1 MNFEF
6 QPHLI
11 SVAAFILGGLAL
23 GWIFERI
30 ILFELKKL
38 AQRTKWEG
46 DKVLIAALHGVVV
59 LAFFLS
65 GLYGALL
72 TAPIDET
79 AFGLGERVLAVG
91 AIFLATVAF
100 SRIVVGFVD
109 VYAGRVSGLLPST
122 SLFSNIAR
130 MLVYLL
136 GGLVILAY
144 LRISITPILTALGV
158 GGLAVALALQD
169 TLTNLF
175 AGVHIIASRQIKIGD
190 YVELESGQGGY
201 VEDIT
206 WRNTTIRAM
215 SNNMVVVPNAV
226 LASATITNYCQ
237 PMEEMSVPM
246 GLGVAYGSDLNKVE
260 TVTIEVAKEVMREVQ
275 GGVPGFEPFIR
286 YHTFGDSSIDFN
298 VILRAK
304 EFADQYLI
312 RHEFIKRLQARYERE
327 GIEIPFPI
335 RTVRMAKEKAES

>member
-1 MNFEF
+1 
-6 QPHLI
+6 
-11 SVAAFILGGLAL
+11 
-23 GWIFERI
+23 
-30 ILFELKKL
+30 
-38 AQRTKWEG
+38 
-46 DKVLIAALHGVVV
+46 
-59 LAFFLS
+59 
-65 GLYGALL
+65 
-72 TAPIDET
+72 
-79 AFGLGERVLAVG
+79 
-91 AIFLATVAF
+91 
-100 SRIVVGFVD
+100 
-109 VYAGRVSGLLPST
+109 
-122 SLFSNIAR
+122 
-130 MLVYLL
+130 
-136 GGLVILAY
+136 
-144 LRISITPILTALGV
+144 
-158 GGLAVALALQD
+158 
-169 TLTNLF
+169 
-175 AGVHIIASRQIKIGD
+175 
-190 YVELESGQGGY
+190 
-201 VEDIT
+201 
-206 WRNTTIRAM
+206 M